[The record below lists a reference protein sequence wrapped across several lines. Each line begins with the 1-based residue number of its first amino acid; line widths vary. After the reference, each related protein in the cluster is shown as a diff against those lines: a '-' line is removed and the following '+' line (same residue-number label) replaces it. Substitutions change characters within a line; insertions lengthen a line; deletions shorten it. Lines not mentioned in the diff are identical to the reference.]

1 MYRVQ
6 KVEVINSFAASAIS
20 GCSAKR
26 DTGARGEVSIDN
38 KREFA
43 RDRQFHNLIQKQ
55 VGWGNLLDIACC
67 QKHLCV
73 FYRTVFLCVQ

>member
-1 MYRVQ
+1 M
-6 KVEVINSFAASAIS
+6 EVINSFAASAIS

-43 RDRQFHNLIQKQ
+43 REFLNRITIQKQ
-55 VGWGNLLDIACC
+55 VGWGNLLDIGCC
-67 QKHLCV
+67 QKHPCV